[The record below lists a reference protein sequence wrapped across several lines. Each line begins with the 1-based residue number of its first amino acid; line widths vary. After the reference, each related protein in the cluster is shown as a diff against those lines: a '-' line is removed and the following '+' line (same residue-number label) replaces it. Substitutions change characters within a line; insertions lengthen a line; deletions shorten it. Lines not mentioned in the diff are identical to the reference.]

1 VYNGWSWGTNWAH
14 GAVSRNAARG
24 RKEAQRANAWTPRVV
39 ARWRL
44 EAACTGCYTH
54 YSARCQRRTGG
65 RRGGELCV
73 RHSSGGRG
81 VSTYTVRARTER
93 ERCGLW
99 LCGAT
104 ACPRS
109 ASEIPK
115 KYRTGRIKYV
125 RNDALRWSMRSC
137 CLTLAAC
144 WTIIDMGSVVAA
156 RLATRDTTVSGD
168 ADPIVVAG
176 QVSVRE

>member
-109 ASEIPK
+109 ASGRP
-115 KYRTGRIKYV
+115 YRPDKVCQERCFDGRSG
-125 RNDALRWSMRSC
+125 RCDGRC
-137 CLTLAAC
+137 CLL
-144 WTIIDMGSVVAA
+144 DMGSVRRRA

-168 ADPIVVAG
+168 ADPIVVTDRRGRPGVCA
-176 QVSVRE
+176 R

>member
-1 VYNGWSWGTNWAH
+1 MYNGWSWGTNWAH

-39 ARWRL
+39 ARWQL

-81 VSTYTVRARTER
+81 VFDVHSTSPDGARAVRSLA
-93 ERCGLW
+93 L
-99 LCGAT
+99 
-104 ACPRS
+104 RS
-109 ASEIPK
+109 DSVSALS
-115 KYRTGRIKYV
+115 V
-125 RNDALRWSMRSC
+125 RN
-137 CLTLAAC
+137 
-144 WTIIDMGSVVAA
+144 
-156 RLATRDTTVSGD
+156 TV
-168 ADPIVVAG
+168 PAG
-176 QVSVRE
+176 